1 MKPYT
6 SFANSMSSAGSDFEA
21 NLPLHDWYKT
31 DDSER
36 QIIQPAIADSFA
48 F

>member
-6 SFANSMSSAGSDFEA
+6 SFANFTSPVGSDFEA
-21 NLPLHDWYKT
+21 KLPLHGWYKT
-31 DDSER
+31 DNSER